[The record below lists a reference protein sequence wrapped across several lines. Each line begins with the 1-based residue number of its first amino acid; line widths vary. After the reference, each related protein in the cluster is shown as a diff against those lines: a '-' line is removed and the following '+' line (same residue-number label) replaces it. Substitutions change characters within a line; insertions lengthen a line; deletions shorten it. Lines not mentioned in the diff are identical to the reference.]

1 MRMEAEKK
9 SAEYEE
15 RLRCVEPK
23 LDKFGGDRG
32 NQFHDDA

>member
-15 RLRCVEPK
+15 RLRCLER
-23 LDKFGGDRG
+23 DKG